1 MPDKL
6 LILNYELLIVLS
18 GTGMI
23 EEVGI
28 EM

>member
-6 LILNYELLIVLS
+6 LILNYEFLIVLS